1 MITFI
6 TKTVSAI
13 AVIVLF
19 VTILD
24 ITVVMLM
31 LPIKLPLWQRMV
43 VIMTAMSLLSKEL
56 AYYKK
61 Y

>member
-6 TKTVSAI
+6 TKTVSVI

-19 VTILD
+19 VTVLD

-56 AYYKK
+56 AYYK
-61 Y
+61 

>member
-6 TKTVSAI
+6 TKTVSVI

-56 AYYKK
+56 AYDK
-61 Y
+61 

>member
-6 TKTVSAI
+6 TKTVSVI

-19 VTILD
+19 VTIRD

-31 LPIKLPLWQRMV
+31 LPIKLPLWQRMM

-56 AYYKK
+56 AYYK
-61 Y
+61 

>member
-6 TKTVSAI
+6 TKTVSVI

-31 LPIKLPLWQRMV
+31 LPIKLPLWQRMM

-56 AYYKK
+56 AYDK
-61 Y
+61 

>member
-6 TKTVSAI
+6 SKTVSVI

-56 AYYKK
+56 AYYK
-61 Y
+61 

>member
-19 VTILD
+19 VTIRD

-31 LPIKLPLWQRMV
+31 LPIKLPLWKRMM
-43 VIMTAMSLLSKEL
+43 VIMAAMSLLSKEL
-56 AYYKK
+56 AYYK
-61 Y
+61 

>member
-6 TKTVSAI
+6 TKTVSVI

-31 LPIKLPLWQRMV
+31 LPIKLPLWQRMM

-56 AYYKK
+56 AYYK
-61 Y
+61 

>member
-56 AYYKK
+56 AYYK
-61 Y
+61 

>member
-6 TKTVSAI
+6 TKTVSVI

-56 AYYKK
+56 AYYK
-61 Y
+61 

>member
-6 TKTVSAI
+6 TKTVSVI

-31 LPIKLPLWQRMV
+31 LPIKLLLWQRMM

-56 AYYKK
+56 AYYK
-61 Y
+61 